1 MKCTRF
7 STIAS
12 ACSGLL
18 LVACADDNNGLPC
31 AAPRWGATM
40 LEPEFALV
48 QPGTFTMGSHE
59 DTYEYPTME
68 VTLTRPFWI
77 QRTEVTG
84 AEIFRVRHAYDDGLV
99 SAGQSA
105 TDLSIAGLDGT
116 TPLKSARPPDDFPW
130 MHVFTYPILYANERS
145 AIEGYEL
152 CYDLS
157 PCNLRENFEDDI
169 LDGLRLLYC
178 AEAAAR
184 NIDPDCPGYRLPTEA
199 EWEYAA
205 RAGRTGDWLCDDGP
219 DCMEDYSAVRAN
231 SRMRNVEMN
240 ASSWYY
246 PVATLCP
253 NAWGLYDTHGNVSE
267 WTNDVRSPYTS
278 GDDMQWFLGSPL
290 VDPYS
295 VGSGVRFNPDSP
307 DYLEYVGDIPVVY
320 NGEIMKWWP
329 NGGDGGFIVKGAHV
343 GHQLHRIR
351 SAIAYVEN
359 PDRLAGF
366 RVVRTAFELM
376 EDEKVQSATT
386 AYSPGM
392 R

>member
-1 MKCTRF
+1 
-7 STIAS
+7 
-12 ACSGLL
+12 
-18 LVACADDNNGLPC
+18 
-31 AAPRWGATM
+31 M
-40 LEPEFALV
+40 LEPEFVLV
-48 QPGTFTMGSHE
+48 QPGRFTMGSNE
-59 DTYEYPTME
+59 DTYEYPTMDI
-68 VTLTRPFWI
+68 TLTRPFWI
-77 QRTEVTG
+77 QSTETTQAEVWRVAGAYRARLGVTREEQG
-84 AEIFRVRHAYDDGLV
+84 EQNL
-99 SAGQSA
+99 
-105 TDLSIAGLDGT
+105 LAGLDGIA
-116 TPLKSARPPDDFPW
+116 PLAQKNAESLWFPL

-240 ASSWYY
+240 AAGWYY

-253 NAWGLYDTHGNVSE
+253 NDWGLYDTHGNVPE
-267 WTNDVRSPYTS
+267 WTNDIRSPYTS
-278 GDDMQWFLGSPL
+278 GRGMPWFLGSPL

-295 VGSGVRFNPDSP
+295 VGPGVRFNPDEP
-307 DYLEYVGDIPVVY
+307 DYLEYVGEIPVVH
-320 NGEIMKWWP
+320 NGEILTWHP
-329 NGGDGGFIVKGAHV
+329 TGGNGGFIVKGSGV
-343 GHQLHRIR
+343 NDQLRRIR
-351 SAIAYVEN
+351 SSRATIEN
-359 PDRLAGF
+359 PDHLVAGF

-376 EDEKVQSATT
+376 EED
-386 AYSPGM
+386 
-392 R
+392 

>member
-1 MKCTRF
+1 MKLPQTF
-7 STIAS
+7 ALGIGALLMS
-12 ACSGLL
+12 ACGE
-18 LVACADDNNGLPC
+18 DNSGLPC
-31 AAPRWGATM
+31 EPPRWGTTM
-40 LEPEFALV
+40 LEPEFALS
-48 QPGTFTMGSHE
+48 QPGTSTMGSHE
-59 DTYEYPTME
+59 DTYEWPPME

-84 AEIFRVRHAYDDGLV
+84 AEFYRMSNGYDAALLATGV
-99 SAGQSA
+99 SPS
-105 TDLSIAGLDGT
+105 DLSIAGLDGT
-116 TPLKSARPPDDFPW
+116 TPLKSTRPPDDFPW

-240 ASSWYY
+240 PSSWYY

-253 NAWGLYDTHGNVSE
+253 NAWGLYDTHGNVPE
-267 WTNDVRSPYTS
+267 WTNDIRSPYTS
-278 GDDMQWFLGSPL
+278 GRGMPWFLGSPL

-295 VGSGVRFNPDSP
+295 VGPGVRFNPDEP
-307 DYLEYVGDIPVVY
+307 DYLEYVGEIPVVH
-320 NGEIMKWWP
+320 NGEILTWHP
-329 NGGDGGFIVKGAHV
+329 TGGNGGFIVKGAGV
-343 GHQLHRIR
+343 NDQLRRIR
-351 SAIAYVEN
+351 SSRATIEN
-359 PDRLAGF
+359 PNHLVAGF

-376 EDEKVQSATT
+376 EED
-386 AYSPGM
+386 
-392 R
+392 